1 LAIASL
7 IAFQLGTTATF
18 GVVFAAVMLC
28 AVELFD
34 SLRRAGHQPVT
45 LVGVVAVAGL
55 LIGTFA
61 GANTFEGERVVPL
74 VLALSI
80 VSLLAWHLVGA
91 SRAPVTTSVAVTLLG
106 IVWVGVLGS
115 FAVNLLNL
123 PNRAGIAILA
133 VAAIGTM
140 SHDIAGFVVGRR
152 FGRTPLAPSVS
163 PGKTIEGLVGG
174 MFAAFFVT
182 GIVGSQISPIAEAG
196 LAEWKLGIVIALVA
210 PFGDLVE
217 SLVKRDLRLKDTGS
231 ILPGH
236 GGVFDRFDA
245 LLVVIPV
252 VYYLTF
258 AFNIV

>member
-1 LAIASL
+1 
-7 IAFQLGTTATF
+7 
-18 GVVFAAVMLC
+18 MLC